1 MADTDGKCVWLK
13 TKRFYFSLFSP
24 KSEGYGVINMLLET
38 VKKTLDGDP
47 RLKNCRIEVS
57 EQENQVIRLEGE
69 ADSWQHVV
77 DAGHAAAAVPGVFNV
92 VNDMTVP
99 GFSIARPDR
108 SADIAAA
115 REKGVVAKA
124 DVVIIGAGI
133 SGCGIARELSKYP
146 LSCIVVERGSDV
158 ADGATKA
165 NNGDIHPGHKAKP
178 GTLKAKLNVKGNE
191 MYTKWA
197 EELQFALERCGAL
210 GVAYDEEGMKA
221 QLKIYHDA
229 LENGV
234 PGVRMVDADE
244 IMKLEP
250 NLKGKPI
257 GGCYAPTMGL
267 VEPFE
272 VAVALAENAAENGV
286 QFWLDTEVL
295 DCDVENH
302 AVKQVV
308 TERGL
313 IETKYIINCAG
324 IYADEIARMVDD
336 RFYTI
341 HPRRGGIAIFDKRVR
356 SKFKATVGTVAAN
369 KNVESKGGGL
379 CHTPE
384 GNILL
389 GPSAVEVPDRE
400 CKGVYP
406 EDLDYIL
413 QRADISEVDQRD
425 IIAYYAGLR
434 PADYKEDFIIC
445 MSGKVDGFVH
455 VAGIQSP
462 GIAAA
467 PAVAEMVENIILDDC
482 RKKGRTVERKADF
495 QPVRKAVPK
504 LRKLSYA
511 ERERLIAENPAYGR
525 IICRCEGITE
535 GEILEAIH
543 SPVVPTTV
551 DAIKRR
557 TRAGMGRCQGGFC
570 QPRVVELL
578 ARELGKDWTE
588 ICLKNR
594 GSQILLNEN
603 RKAEVE
609 QP

>member
-1 MADTDGKCVWLK
+1 
-13 TKRFYFSLFSP
+13 
-24 KSEGYGVINMLLET
+24 MLREQIE
-38 VKKTLDGDP
+38 KKLAGDE
-47 RLKNCRIEVS
+47 RLKDCQITVWVEEGGIVH
-57 EQENQVIRLEGE
+57 LEGK

-77 DAGHAAAAVPGVFNV
+77 DAGHAVAAEKAVYNV
-92 VNDMTVP
+92 VNDLTVD
-99 GFSIARPDR
+99 GIDTAQPDR
-108 SADIAAA
+108 SEEIAQA
-115 REKGVVAKA
+115 KKQGVVAKV
-124 DVVIIGAGI
+124 DVFIIGAGI

-146 LSCIVVERGSDV
+146 LSCIVLERGSDV

-165 NNGDIHPGHKAKP
+165 NNGDVHPGHKAKP

-197 EELQFALERCGAL
+197 EELHFALERCGAL
-210 GVAYDEEGMKA
+210 GVAYDEAGMEA

-234 PGVRMVDADE
+234 PGVCMLDAKQIRE
-244 IMKLEP
+244 LEP
-250 NLKGKPI
+250 NLKGEPI

-272 VAVALAENAAENGV
+272 VAVALAENAAMNGT
-286 QFWLDTEVL
+286 QFWLDTEVI
-295 DCDVENH
+295 DCV
-302 AVKQVV
+302 AVDGVIRQVV
-308 TERGL
+308 TTRGV
-313 IETKYIINCAG
+313 IEATYVINCAG
-324 IYADEIARMVDD
+324 IYADEIARMAGD

-406 EDLDYIL
+406 EDMDYIL
-413 QRADISEVDQRD
+413 QRANISEVNKGD

-445 MSGKVDGFVH
+445 MSNKVDGFIH

-462 GIAAA
+462 GVAAA
-467 PAVAEMVENIILDDC
+467 PAIAEMVENIVLEDC
-482 RKKGRTVERKADF
+482 RKKGHPLEQKSDF
-495 QPVRKAVPK
+495 NPIRPGIPK
-504 LRKLSYA
+504 LRKMSYA
-511 ERERLIAENPAYGR
+511 ERDRLISENPAYGR
-525 IICRCEGITE
+525 VICRCEGITE

-543 SPVVPTTV
+543 SPVV

-570 QPRVVELL
+570 QAKVVELL
-578 ARELGKDWTE
+578 ARELGRDWVE
-588 ICLKNR
+588 INLKNR
-594 GSQILLNEN
+594 GSYILTQDNLETEANE
-603 RKAEVE
+603 
-609 QP
+609 P

>member
-1 MADTDGKCVWLK
+1 M
-13 TKRFYFSLFSP
+13 
-24 KSEGYGVINMLLET
+24 MLREQLE
-38 VKKTLDGDP
+38 KKLAQDE
-47 RLKNCRIEVS
+47 RLKACQITVRVEDGNIVH
-57 EQENQVIRLEGE
+57 LEGQ

-77 DAGHAAAAVPGVFNV
+77 DAGHAVAAEKDVYNV
-92 VNDMTVP
+92 VNDLTVD
-99 GFSIARPDR
+99 GIDTTQPDR
-108 SADIAAA
+108 SAEIERA
-115 REKGVVAKA
+115 REQGVVAKV

-146 LSCIVVERGSDV
+146 LSCIVLERGSDV

-165 NNGDIHPGHKAKP
+165 NNGDVHPGHKAKP

-197 EELQFALERCGAL
+197 EELHFSLERCGAL
-210 GVAYDEEGMKA
+210 GVAYDAAGMEA
-221 QLKIYHDA
+221 QRKIYHDA
-229 LENGV
+229 LQNGV
-234 PGVRMVDADE
+234 PGVRMVDAKE
-244 IMKLEP
+244 IRELEP
-250 NLKGKPI
+250 NLKGEPL

-272 VAVALAENAAENGV
+272 VAVALAENAAMNGT
-286 QFWLDTEVL
+286 QFWLDTEVI
-295 DCDVENH
+295 DCTVVDH
-302 AVKQVV
+302 AIRQVV
-308 TERGL
+308 TTRGV
-313 IETKYIINCAG
+313 IEATYVINCAG
-324 IYADEIARMVDD
+324 IYADEIARMAGD

-406 EDLDYIL
+406 EDMDYIL
-413 QRADISEVDQRD
+413 QRADISEVNKSD

-445 MSGKVDGFVH
+445 MSKKVDGFIH

-462 GIAAA
+462 GVAAA
-467 PAVAEMVENIILDDC
+467 PAIAEMVENIVLDDC
-482 RKKGRTVERKADF
+482 RKKGHPVERKPDF
-495 QPVRKAVPK
+495 NPIRPGIPK
-504 LRKLSYA
+504 LRKMSYD
-511 ERERLIAENPAYGR
+511 ERDRLIAENPAYGR
-525 IICRCEGITE
+525 VICRCEGITE

-570 QPRVVELL
+570 QAKVVELL
-578 ARELGKDWTE
+578 ARELGRDWVE
-588 ICLKNR
+588 INLKNK
-594 GSQILLNEN
+594 GSYILTQDNRETEANE
-603 RKAEVE
+603 
-609 QP
+609 P

>member
-1 MADTDGKCVWLK
+1 M
-13 TKRFYFSLFSP
+13 
-24 KSEGYGVINMLLET
+24 MLREQLE
-38 VKKTLDGDP
+38 KKLAQDE
-47 RLKNCRIEVS
+47 RLKACQIT
-57 EQENQVIRLEGE
+57 IRVEDGNIVHLEGQ

-77 DAGHAAAAVPGVFNV
+77 DAGHAVAAEKDVYNV
-92 VNDMTVP
+92 VNDLTVD
-99 GFSIARPDR
+99 GIDTTQPDR
-108 SADIAAA
+108 SAEIERAK
-115 REKGVVAKA
+115 EQGVVAKV

-146 LSCIVVERGSDV
+146 LSCIVLERGSDV

-165 NNGDIHPGHKAKP
+165 NNGEVHPGHKAKP

-197 EELQFALERCGAL
+197 EELHFSLERCGAL
-210 GVAYDEEGMKA
+210 GVAYDAAGMEA
-221 QLKIYHDA
+221 QRKIYHDA
-229 LENGV
+229 LQNGV
-234 PGVRMVDADE
+234 PGVRMVDAKE
-244 IMKLEP
+244 IRELEP
-250 NLKGKPI
+250 NLKGEPL

-272 VAVALAENAAENGV
+272 VAVALAENAAMNGT
-286 QFWLDTEVL
+286 QFWLDTEVI
-295 DCDVENH
+295 DCTVVDH
-302 AVKQVV
+302 AIRQVV
-308 TERGL
+308 TTRGV
-313 IETKYIINCAG
+313 IEATYVINCAG
-324 IYADEIARMVDD
+324 IYADEIARMAGD

-406 EDLDYIL
+406 EDMDYIL
-413 QRADISEVDQRD
+413 QRADISEVNKSD

-445 MSGKVDGFVH
+445 MSKKVDGFIH

-462 GIAAA
+462 GVAAA
-467 PAVAEMVENIILDDC
+467 PAIAEMVENIVLDDC
-482 RKKGRTVERKADF
+482 RQKGHPVERKPDF
-495 QPVRKAVPK
+495 NPIRPGIPK
-504 LRKLSYA
+504 LRKMSYA
-511 ERERLIAENPAYGR
+511 ERDRLIAENPAYGR
-525 IICRCEGITE
+525 VICRCEGITE

-570 QPRVVELL
+570 QAKVVELL
-578 ARELGKDWTE
+578 ARELGRDWVE
-588 ICLKNR
+588 INLKNK
-594 GSQILLNEN
+594 GSYILTQDNRETEANE
-603 RKAEVE
+603 
-609 QP
+609 P

>member
-1 MADTDGKCVWLK
+1 M
-13 TKRFYFSLFSP
+13 
-24 KSEGYGVINMLLET
+24 MLREQLE
-38 VKKTLDGDP
+38 KKLAQDE
-47 RLKNCRIEVS
+47 RLKACQITVRVEDGNIVH
-57 EQENQVIRLEGE
+57 LEGQ

-77 DAGHAAAAVPGVFNV
+77 DAGHAVAAEKDVYNV
-92 VNDMTVP
+92 VNDLTVD
-99 GFSIARPDR
+99 GIDTTQPDR
-108 SADIAAA
+108 SAEIERAK
-115 REKGVVAKA
+115 EQGVVAKV

-146 LSCIVVERGSDV
+146 LSCIVLERGSDV

-165 NNGDIHPGHKAKP
+165 NNGDVHPGHKAKP

-197 EELQFALERCGAL
+197 EELHFSLERCGAL
-210 GVAYDEEGMKA
+210 GVAYDAAGMEA
-221 QLKIYHDA
+221 QRKIYHDA
-229 LENGV
+229 LQNGV
-234 PGVRMVDADE
+234 PGVRMVDAKE
-244 IMKLEP
+244 IRELEP
-250 NLKGKPI
+250 NLKGEPL

-272 VAVALAENAAENGV
+272 VAVALAENAAMNGT
-286 QFWLDTEVL
+286 QFWLDTEVI
-295 DCDVENH
+295 DCTVVDH
-302 AVKQVV
+302 AIRQVV
-308 TERGL
+308 TTRGV
-313 IETKYIINCAG
+313 IEATYVINCAG
-324 IYADEIARMVDD
+324 IYADEIARMAGD

-406 EDLDYIL
+406 EDMDYIL
-413 QRADISEVDQRD
+413 QRADISEVNKSD

-445 MSGKVDGFVH
+445 MSKKVDGFIH

-462 GIAAA
+462 GVAAA
-467 PAVAEMVENIILDDC
+467 PAIAEMVENIVLDDC
-482 RKKGRTVERKADF
+482 RKKGHPVEKKPDF
-495 QPVRKAVPK
+495 NPIRPGIPK
-504 LRKLSYA
+504 LRKMSYA
-511 ERERLIAENPAYGR
+511 ERDRLIAENPAYGR
-525 IICRCEGITE
+525 VICRCEGITE

-570 QPRVVELL
+570 QAKVVELL
-578 ARELGKDWTE
+578 ARELGRDWVE
-588 ICLKNR
+588 INLKNK
-594 GSQILLNEN
+594 GSYILTQDNRETEANE
-603 RKAEVE
+603 
-609 QP
+609 P